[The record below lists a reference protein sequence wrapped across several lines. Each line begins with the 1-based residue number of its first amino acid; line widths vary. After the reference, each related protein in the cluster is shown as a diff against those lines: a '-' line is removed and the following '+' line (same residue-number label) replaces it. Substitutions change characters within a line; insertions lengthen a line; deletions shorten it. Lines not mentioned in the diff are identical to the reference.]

1 MSRRSER
8 SQISDRTGERSEAVS
23 LRCAVENGS
32 DAKVNSG
39 SGSKQ
44 TMPAVTEV
52 SQLLQLIPSKIKVN
66 IFRQNGESH
75 QMTTNNATENG
86 ETLTAQA
93 NEHSFLCQNGQI
105 NAN

>member
-8 SQISDRTGERSEAVS
+8 SQISDCAAGEKSEAVS

-39 SGSKQ
+39 SGSKL

-52 SQLLQLIPSKIKVN
+52 SQLLKLIPIESIKV
-66 IFRQNGESH
+66 H
-75 QMTTNNATENG
+75 
-86 ETLTAQA
+86 
-93 NEHSFLCQNGQI
+93 
-105 NAN
+105 

>member
-8 SQISDRTGERSEAVS
+8 SQISDCAGEKSEAVS

-32 DAKVNSG
+32 DAKVNS
-39 SGSKQ
+39 KL

-52 SQLLQLIPSKIKVN
+52 SQFFQLIANKNQRGGARKKV

-75 QMTTNNATENG
+75 QMTTNSATENG
-86 ETLTAQA
+86 ETLTTQA
-93 NEHSFLCQNGQI
+93 NEHYYFCDKMV
-105 NAN
+105 